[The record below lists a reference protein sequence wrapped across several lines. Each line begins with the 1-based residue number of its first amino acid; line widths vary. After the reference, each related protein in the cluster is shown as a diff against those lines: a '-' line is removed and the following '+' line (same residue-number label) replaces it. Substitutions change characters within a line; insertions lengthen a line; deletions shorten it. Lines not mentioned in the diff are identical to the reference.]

1 MSKRKQYKW
10 LLRLIDR
17 ITKNTASTNDNFNYY
32 GKIVTLQ
39 SGTVDFVAVNIMDQN
54 LKNQIDFSFDFWTY
68 ELVFDGYND
77 YDERDAIIKGFR
89 GIYSHVSVIDNWW
102 DGEMKFVK
110 AMLGNDDYDQD
121 EVRKQYDELVRH
133 EV

>member
-10 LLRLIDR
+10 LERLIDR
-17 ITKNTASTNDNFNYY
+17 IAKNTASTNDNFNYY

-39 SGTVDFVAVNIMDQN
+39 SGTVDFVAVNIMDQD

>member
-10 LLRLIDR
+10 LERLIDR
-17 ITKNTASTNDNFNYY
+17 ITKKTASTNDNFNYY

-39 SGTVDFVAVNIMDQN
+39 SGTVDFVAVNIMDQD
-54 LKNQIDFSFDFWTY
+54 LRNQIDFSFDFWTH

-77 YDERDAIIKGFR
+77 YDDRDAIINGFR
-89 GIYSHVSVIDNWW
+89 GIYNHVSVTDNWW

-121 EVRKQYDELVRH
+121 EARKQYDELVRH